1 MVEEKKCERKEI
13 MELDIIRK
21 ELDKLGQS
29 LDYIILLRLSLA
41 ILVGEVKE
49 EQQLPIYQSER
60 EEKIYNLQTS
70 FAEQTG
76 ADSESLVNIFRELIA
91 SAIRIEK
98 NMEHYR
104 LEVKE
109 VDIKAI
115 EQELNTSNQI
125 LSDFIIHMNSVK
137 KILHENGIVGDK
149 FLVSLSEYYKS
160 LFNSNE
166 S

>member
-1 MVEEKKCERKEI
+1 

-49 EQQLPIYQSER
+49 EQQLPIYQSAR
-60 EEKIYNLQTS
+60 EEKIYNSQKV

-76 ADSESLVNIFRELIA
+76 ADSESLVNIFKELIA

-104 LEVKE
+104 HEVKE
-109 VDIKAI
+109 ADVKAI
-115 EQELNTSNQI
+115 KQELNTSNQI
-125 LSDFIIHMNSVK
+125 LSDFIIHMDSVK
-137 KILHENGIVGDK
+137 EALHENGIVGDK
-149 FLVSLSEYYKS
+149 FLLSLSEYYRN
-160 LFNSNE
+160 LFNSNK

>member
-1 MVEEKKCERKEI
+1 MREEGI

-49 EQQLPIYQSER
+49 EQQLPIYQSAR
-60 EEKIYNLQTS
+60 EEKIFNSQTS

-91 SAIRIEK
+91 SAIRVGT

-104 LEVKE
+104 FEVKE
-109 VDIKAI
+109 ADIKAI
-115 EQELNTSNQI
+115 KQELNASNQI
-125 LSDFIIHMNSVK
+125 LSDFISHMDSVK
-137 KILHENGIVGDK
+137 EILHENGITGDK
-149 FLVSLSEYYKS
+149 FLVLLSEYYKN

>member
-1 MVEEKKCERKEI
+1 

-49 EQQLPIYQSER
+49 ERQLPIYQSAR
-60 EEKIYNLQTS
+60 EEKIYNCQKS

-98 NMEHYR
+98 NMDHYR
-104 LEVKE
+104 IEVE
-109 VDIKAI
+109 EADIKAVK
-115 EQELNTSNQI
+115 QELNTSNQI
-125 LSDFIIHMNSVK
+125 LSDFIIHMDSVK
-137 KILHENGIVGDK
+137 EILLKNGIAGDK

-160 LFNSNE
+160 MFNSSEN
-166 S
+166 

>member
-1 MVEEKKCERKEI
+1 

-49 EQQLPIYQSER
+49 EQQVPIYQSAR
-60 EEKIYNLQTS
+60 EEKIYNSQKV

-76 ADSESLVNIFRELIA
+76 ADSESLVNIFKELIV

-104 LEVKE
+104 HEVKE
-109 VDIKAI
+109 ADVKAI
-115 EQELNTSNQI
+115 KQELNTSNQI
-125 LSDFIIHMNSVK
+125 LSDFIIHMDSVK
-137 KILHENGIVGDK
+137 EVLHENGIVGDK
-149 FLVSLSEYYKS
+149 FLVSLSEYYRN

>member
-1 MVEEKKCERKEI
+1 

-49 EQQLPIYQSER
+49 ERQLPIYQSAR
-60 EEKIYNLQTS
+60 EEKIYNFQKS

-98 NMEHYR
+98 NMDHYR
-104 LEVKE
+104 IEVE
-109 VDIKAI
+109 EADIKAVK
-115 EQELNTSNQI
+115 QELNTSNQI
-125 LSDFIIHMNSVK
+125 LSDFISHMDSVK
-137 KILHENGIVGDK
+137 EILHENGITGDK
-149 FLVSLSEYYKS
+149 FLVSLSEYYKN

>member
-1 MVEEKKCERKEI
+1 

-49 EQQLPIYQSER
+49 ERQLPIYQSAR
-60 EEKIYNLQTS
+60 EEKNYNFQKS

-98 NMEHYR
+98 NMDHYR
-104 LEVKE
+104 IEVE
-109 VDIKAI
+109 EADIKAVK
-115 EQELNTSNQI
+115 QELNTSNQI
-125 LSDFIIHMNSVK
+125 LSDFIIHMDSVK
-137 KILHENGIVGDK
+137 EILLKNGIAGDK

-160 LFNSNE
+160 MFNSSEN
-166 S
+166 

>member
-1 MVEEKKCERKEI
+1 

-49 EQQLPIYQSER
+49 ERQLPIYQSAR
-60 EEKIYNLQTS
+60 EEKIYNFQKS

-91 SAIRIEK
+91 SVIRIEK
-98 NMEHYR
+98 NMDHYR
-104 LEVKE
+104 IEVE
-109 VDIKAI
+109 EADIKAVK
-115 EQELNTSNQI
+115 QELNTSNQI
-125 LSDFIIHMNSVK
+125 LSDFIIHMDSVK
-137 KILHENGIVGDK
+137 EILLKNGIAGDK

-160 LFNSNE
+160 MFNSSEN
-166 S
+166 

>member
-1 MVEEKKCERKEI
+1 

-60 EEKIYNLQTS
+60 EEKIYNSQKS
-70 FAEQTG
+70 FAERTG

-91 SAIRIEK
+91 SAIRIET
-98 NMEHYR
+98 NMERYR
-104 LEVKE
+104 FEVKE
-109 VDIKAI
+109 GDIKAI
-115 EQELNTSNQI
+115 KQELNASNQI
-125 LSDFIIHMNSVK
+125 LSDFISHMDSVK
-137 KILHENGIVGDK
+137 EILHENGITGDK
-149 FLVSLSEYYKS
+149 FLVSLSEYYKN

>member
-1 MVEEKKCERKEI
+1 

-49 EQQLPIYQSER
+49 EQQLPIYQSAR
-60 EEKIYNLQTS
+60 EERIYNSQKS
-70 FAEQTG
+70 FAKQTG
-76 ADSESLVNIFRELIA
+76 ADSEALVNIFRELIA
-91 SAIRIEK
+91 SAIRVET
-98 NMEHYR
+98 NMDRYR

-109 VDIKAI
+109 DDIKAI
-115 EQELNTSNQI
+115 KQELNMSNQI
-125 LSDFIIHMNSVK
+125 LSDFIMHMDSVK
-137 KILHENGIVGDK
+137 EILLENGIEGDK
-149 FLVSLSEYYKS
+149 FLVLLSEYYKNI
-160 LFNSNE
+160 FNSSE

>member
-1 MVEEKKCERKEI
+1 

-49 EQQLPIYQSER
+49 EQQLPIYQSAR
-60 EEKIYNLQTS
+60 EEKIYNSQKS

-91 SAIRIEK
+91 SAIRVET
-98 NMEHYR
+98 NMERYR
-104 LEVKE
+104 FEVKE
-109 VDIKAI
+109 NDIKAI
-115 EQELNTSNQI
+115 KQELNASNQI
-125 LSDFIIHMNSVK
+125 LSDFISHMDSVK
-137 KILHENGIVGDK
+137 EILHENGITGDK
-149 FLVSLSEYYKS
+149 FLVSLSEYYKNS
-160 LFNSNE
+160 FNSNE

>member
-1 MVEEKKCERKEI
+1 

-49 EQQLPIYQSER
+49 EQQLPIYQSAR
-60 EEKIYNLQTS
+60 EEKIYNSQKS

-91 SAIRIEK
+91 SAIRVET
-98 NMEHYR
+98 NME
-104 LEVKE
+104 EA
-109 VDIKAI
+109 DIKAI
-115 EQELNTSNQI
+115 KQELNTSNQI
-125 LSDFIIHMNSVK
+125 LSDFISHMDSVK
-137 KILHENGIVGDK
+137 EILHENGITGDK
-149 FLVSLSEYYKS
+149 FLVSLSEYYKN

>member
-1 MVEEKKCERKEI
+1 

-49 EQQLPIYQSER
+49 EQQLPIYQSAR
-60 EEKIYNLQTS
+60 EEKIYNLQKS

-76 ADSESLVNIFRELIA
+76 ADAESLVNIFRELIA
-91 SAIRIEK
+91 SAIRVEK

-104 LEVKE
+104 FEVKE
-109 VDIKAI
+109 EDIKAV
-115 EQELNTSNQI
+115 EQELNTSNRI
-125 LSDFIIHMNSVK
+125 LSDFIIHMDSVK
-137 KILHENGIVGDK
+137 EILHEKGIAGDK
-149 FLVSLSEYYKS
+149 FLVSLSEYYKN
-160 LFNSNE
+160 LFNSKE
-166 S
+166 I

>member
-1 MVEEKKCERKEI
+1 

-49 EQQLPIYQSER
+49 EQQLPIYQSAR
-60 EEKIYNLQTS
+60 EEKIYNSQKV

-76 ADSESLVNIFRELIA
+76 ADSESLVNIFKELIA

-104 LEVKE
+104 HEVKE
-109 VDIKAI
+109 ADVKAI
-115 EQELNTSNQI
+115 KQELNTSNQI
-125 LSDFIIHMNSVK
+125 LSDFIIHMDSVK
-137 KILHENGIVGDK
+137 EALHENGIVGDK
-149 FLVSLSEYYKS
+149 FLVSLSEYYKN

>member
-1 MVEEKKCERKEI
+1 

-49 EQQLPIYQSER
+49 EQQLPIYQSAR
-60 EEKIYNLQTS
+60 EEKIYNSQKS

-91 SAIRIEK
+91 SAIRVET
-98 NMEHYR
+98 NMEYYR
-104 LEVKE
+104 IEVKE
-109 VDIKAI
+109 ADIKDI
-115 EQELNTSNQI
+115 KQELNASNQI
-125 LSDFIIHMNSVK
+125 LSDFISHMDSVK
-137 KILHENGIVGDK
+137 EILHENGITGDK
-149 FLVSLSEYYKS
+149 FLVSLSEYYKN